1 MSLYPTFDG
10 IVRIS
15 SKDQYFI
22 VGITKCNFLGAE
34 FWTEPGEEN
43 LTFLANPKNTKCI
56 KKRLKDSNI
65 PFKVV
70 FAK

>member
-1 MSLYPTFDG
+1 MTDFLKG
-10 IVRIS
+10 GGL
-15 SKDQYFI
+15 KDQYFI

-70 FAK
+70 FAISK